1 MLASAGDYVNGLQ
14 DSQVKICPKHFGLE
28 SSCDDVTCDVQC
40 DINITPLRA
49 DSSYCWEA
57 KHTVKLVPCFL
68 SILNG
73 TFSRGVFH

>member
-14 DSQVKICPKHFGLE
+14 DSQVKICPKHFALE

-49 DSSYCWEA
+49 DSSY
-57 KHTVKLVPCFL
+57 TVKLVPCFL